1 MEKKVDLSIK
11 LIIYCALTVGTDTGD
26 DTLYKC
32 SGIGAECALLF
43 AKASAKLAL
52 VGRNVGNLM
61 KVANSCKDFT
71 SEPLVIAADLC
82 VQDDVEQI
90 VNKTLAHFGRLDVLV
105 NNAGIMVLR
114 SIEAGIDAF
123 EEVVRT
129 NLWGPFRLTDLAMPH
144 LIQAKGNVVNI
155 SSMLSSMP
163 VSMMTA
169 YCMSKA
175 AVDMFTKCAAVEF
188 GPKGV
193 RVNAVNPGPVK
204 TALMKNAG
212 LNEEADDL
220 FYSTLESASPLGKVA
235 CGKDVAEV
243 VLFLAKGEA
252 GTGAYLPKDENSI
265 PYEAKPAPLKLQTM
279 GLSEILSRSIEHTKM

>member
-1 MEKKVDLSIK
+1 MDFNNKVVVI
-11 LIIYCALTVGTDTGD
+11 TGAS
-26 DTLYKC
+26 

-52 VGRNVGNLM
+52 VGRNVDNLM

-82 VQDDVEQI
+82 VQDDVKQI

-129 NLWGPFRLTDLAMPH
+129 NLWGLFLLTDLAMPH

-212 LNEEADDL
+212 LNEEANDL

-243 VLFLAKGEA
+243 VLFLASDKA
-252 GTGAYLPKDENSI
+252 SCVTGSCYQIDCGASI
-265 PYEAKPAPLKLQTM
+265 RE
-279 GLSEILSRSIEHTKM
+279 LSML